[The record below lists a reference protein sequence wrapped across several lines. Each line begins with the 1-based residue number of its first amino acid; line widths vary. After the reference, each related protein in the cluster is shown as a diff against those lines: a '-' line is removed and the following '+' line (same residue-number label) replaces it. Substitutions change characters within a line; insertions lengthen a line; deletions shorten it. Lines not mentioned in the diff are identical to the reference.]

1 MQNSKDFG
9 IELNAETNSGYTA
22 WHLGCYKGH
31 TETAKLIIQNSKEFG
46 IDLNAENSD
55 GNTAWHCA
63 CFKGHTET
71 VQMILKNWK
80 EFGIDIRAQD
90 NEGRTALD
98 FINHLEGENF
108 NQIKNMLEKEYS
120 QIDVTLSVQ

>member
-9 IELNAETNSGYTA
+9 IDLNAGTNSGNTA
-22 WHLGCYKGH
+22 LHWGCYNGH

-55 GNTAWHCA
+55 GSTALHFA
-63 CFKGHTET
+63 CYKGQTET

-80 EFGIDIRAQD
+80 EYGIDIRYMTYD
-90 NEGRTALD
+90 GKTALES
-98 FINHLEGENF
+98 INHLEGENF
-108 NQIKNMLEKEYS
+108 NQIKKMLEKEYS
-120 QIDVTLSVQ
+120 QINV

>member
-1 MQNSKDFG
+1 MGTKNEVKRAKGLG
-9 IELNAETNSGYTA
+9 IDLNAKTNNGNTA
-22 WHLGCYKGH
+22 WHLACYNGK

-55 GNTAWHCA
+55 GTIALHFA
-63 CFKGHTET
+63 CKYGKTET

-90 NEGRTALD
+90 NYGKTALD
-98 FINHLEGENF
+98 FINHLEGVNI
-108 NQIKNMLEKEYS
+108 NQIKKMLEKE
-120 QIDVTLSVQ
+120 